1 MKWRDGGKRV
11 TPGHDY
17 IYSSD
22 RQATLEMTDR
32 RAELVQP
39 GGLSLF
45 SFLKVL
51 FLVFLLRGAQMAG
64 SIERRKGLKWG

>member
-51 FLVFLLRGAQMAG
+51 FLVFC
-64 SIERRKGLKWG
+64 